1 MFCHINFQFFSAF
14 FISEAQTQGFRP
26 FAPQKG
32 LPFLS
37 HSLTLSRMLAKIKM
51 KTFLLSLKMPH
62 LFVLAQCLICFV
74 IFVFAGKKQIPS
86 FEINK
91 KRCQGMPH
99 DLFKIM
105 LLLPENGS
113 FRTKIVIYIYI
124 YIYTHTHTH
133 THTLIVMPVCGY
145 ALPLG
150 QILVGSSFDFN
161 ILMAQS

>member
-124 YIYTHTHTH
+124 YIYLKEIPFCEHYTMCLVELSCFCLSQVY
-133 THTLIVMPVCGY
+133 LICFVT
-145 ALPLG
+145 
-150 QILVGSSFDFN
+150 GSFV
-161 ILMAQS
+161 L